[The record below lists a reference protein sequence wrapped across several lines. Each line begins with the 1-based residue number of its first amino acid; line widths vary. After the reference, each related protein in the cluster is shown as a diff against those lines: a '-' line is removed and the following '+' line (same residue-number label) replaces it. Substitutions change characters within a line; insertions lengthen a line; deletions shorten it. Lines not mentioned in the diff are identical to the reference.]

1 MFLISI
7 YGGKMGKISTT
18 VAVLRRFREQSGKSR
33 QEMSSETGISLR
45 RIERFESGETD
56 MWVKDMEKYLA
67 ALNITHFDVAIAVQA
82 GNYTL
87 SSDIDSIVKSLPY
100 NIRAIHL
107 DYLIKLVKALNKNI

>member
-1 MFLISI
+1 
-7 YGGKMGKISTT
+7 MGKISTT

-56 MWVKDMEKYLA
+56 MWVQDMEKYLA
-67 ALNITHFDVAIAVQA
+67 ALNITHFDIAIAVQT

-87 SSDIDSIVKSLPY
+87 SKDIDSIVKTLPY
-100 NIRAIHL
+100 EIRLIQRE
-107 DYLIKLVKALNKNI
+107 YLIKLAEVLNKKGS

>member
-1 MFLISI
+1 
-7 YGGKMGKISTT
+7 MGKISTT

-56 MWVKDMEKYLA
+56 MWVQDMEKYLA
-67 ALNITHFDVAIAVQA
+67 ALNITHFDIAIAVQT

-87 SSDIDSIVKSLPY
+87 SKDIDSIVKTLPY
-100 NIRAIHL
+100 EIRLIQRE
-107 DYLIKLVKALNKNI
+107 YLIKLAEVLNKKGSF